1 MAVRSIAR
9 KGIGFLDGNARGTLA
24 PPASTESRTPLA
36 ARVQK
41 ERRVLTELLEK
52 ADVAI
57 GGSRPWDIVVHDE
70 RLFRRVMAHGSLGAG
85 ESYMDGWW
93 DCEQLDAM
101 FFRVKR
107 AQIEHHLP
115 SSSELWLALLAKLR
129 NPQSERRAF
138 VIGERHYDIGDD
150 LYSRMLDRRMIYS
163 CGYWRAAADLDQAQ
177 EHKLDLVCRKL
188 GLERGMR
195 VLDIGC
201 GWGGAAQFAAERYG
215 VAVTGITVSE
225 KQAAA
230 ACERCRGLPVEILLQ
245 DYRSLQGKFDRIF
258 SLGMFEHVGV
268 RNYRTYLKK
277 VRELLAPDGLFLLHT
292 IGSNVSRVTADPWF
306 DKYIFPNSMLPSMAQ
321 IAAAAERIW
330 VIEDWHDF
338 GVDYDRTLLC
348 WSRNIES
355 QWAEIAARYGPRFR
369 RMWHFYLMSSAA
381 GFRARG
387 NRLWQIV
394 MSPQGLVG
402 GYREVR

>member
-1 MAVRSIAR
+1 MEPRAR
-9 KGIGFLDGNARGTLA
+9 
-24 PPASTESRTPLA
+24 PA
-36 ARVQK
+36 ARIRAEQ
-41 ERRVLTELLEK
+41 RALSELLAR

-70 RLFRRVMAHGSLGAG
+70 RLFRCVMARGSLGAG

-93 DCEQLDAM
+93 DCEQLDEM
-101 FFRVKR
+101 VFRVRR
-107 AQIEHHLP
+107 AQLEQHLP
-115 SSSELWLALLAKLR
+115 SSDLWLALLAKLR
-129 NPQSERRAF
+129 NPQSRRRAF
-138 VIGERHYDIGDD
+138 VIGQRHYDIGDD
-150 LYSRMLDRRMIYS
+150 LYARMLDRRMIYS

-201 GWGGAAQFAAERYG
+201 GWGGAAQFAVERYG
-215 VAVTGITVSE
+215 VSVTGITVSE
-225 KQAAA
+225 NQAAA
-230 ACERCRGLPVEILLQ
+230 ARERCRGLPVEILLQ

-268 RNYRTYLKK
+268 RNYRTYLNK

-292 IGSNVSRVTADPWF
+292 IGSNVSDTTADPWI

-355 QWAEIAARYGPRFR
+355 GWAEITR
-369 RMWHFYLMSSAA
+369 
-381 GFRARG
+381 
-387 NRLWQIV
+387 
-394 MSPQGLVG
+394 
-402 GYREVR
+402 

>member
-1 MAVRSIAR
+1 M
-9 KGIGFLDGNARGTLA
+9 
-24 PPASTESRTPLA
+24 
-36 ARVQK
+36 
-41 ERRVLTELLEK
+41 

-57 GGSRPWDIVVHDE
+57 NGLRPWDIAVHDE
-70 RLFRRVMAHGSLGAG
+70 RLFQCVMARGSLGVG

-93 DCEQLDAM
+93 DCQQLDEM

-107 AQIEHHLP
+107 ARTEQHLP
-115 SSSELWLALLAKLR
+115 SRGALWLALLAKLR
-129 NPQSERRAF
+129 NPQSRRRAF
-138 VIGERHYDIGDD
+138 AIGEHHYDIGDD
-150 LYSRMLDRRMIYS
+150 LYARMLDRRMIYS

-215 VAVTGITVSE
+215 VSVTGITVSE
-225 KQAAA
+225 NQAAA
-230 ACERCRGLPVEILLQ
+230 GRERCRGLPVEILLQ
-245 DYRSLQGKFDRIF
+245 DYRTLEGKFDRIF

-268 RNYRTYLKK
+268 RNYRTYLNK

-292 IGSNVSRVTADPWF
+292 IGSNVSETTADPWI

-321 IAAAAERIW
+321 IAAAAERLW
-330 VIEDWHDF
+330 VIEDWHEF
-338 GVDYDRTLLC
+338 GGDYDRTLLC

-355 QWAEIAARYGPRFR
+355 RWAEIADRYDPRFR

-381 GFRARG
+381 GFRARR
-387 NRLWQIV
+387 NRLWQIL